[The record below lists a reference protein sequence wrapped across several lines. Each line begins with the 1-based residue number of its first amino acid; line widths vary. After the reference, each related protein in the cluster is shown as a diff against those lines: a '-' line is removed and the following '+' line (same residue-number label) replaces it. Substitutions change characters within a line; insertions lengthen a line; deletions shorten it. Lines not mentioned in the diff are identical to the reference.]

1 MAKLGD
7 KYIITLE
14 DIYDGDV
21 DTVYGI
27 GGCDIYM
34 DEYQLDKL
42 QKYQPEKESAE
53 DAYQRGINEAW
64 DAARKIA
71 CTREYDGIHIDEL
84 EKIFGCCN
92 LDRIFSLSAQ
102 EAMAKLKAHE
112 QRNKYKAG
120 DIVKDKDGKVYMCYG
135 ADDASVTMGNGEE
148 ILIIPPEF
156 NKAYTL
162 CYNVFDDSRIGDEK

>member
-34 DEYQLDKL
+34 DEYQLNKL
-42 QKYQPEKESAE
+42 QKYQPEKESVE
-53 DAYQRGINEAW
+53 DAYQRGMNEAW
-64 DAARKIA
+64 DAARKIVR
-71 CTREYDGIHIDEL
+71 TKWHGGMSSDEV
-84 EKIFGCCN
+84 EKIFGSWH
-92 LDRIFSLSAQ
+92 LDQVFDLSAQ
-102 EAMAKLKAHE
+102 EAIEKLKVYE

-135 ADDASVTMGNGEE
+135 ADDASVTMGNEKE
-148 ILIIPPEF
+148 VLIIPPEF

-162 CYNVFDDSRIGDEK
+162 CYNIFDGSRIGDDK

>member
-53 DAYQRGINEAW
+53 DAYQRGMNEAW
-64 DAARKIA
+64 DAARKIVR
-71 CTREYDGIHIDEL
+71 TKGHGGMSSDEV
-84 EKIFGCCN
+84 EKIFGSWH
-92 LDRIFSLSAQ
+92 LDQVFDLSAQ
-102 EAMAKLKAHE
+102 EAMAKLKTYK
-112 QRNKYKAG
+112 QRNEYKVG
-120 DIVKDKDGKVYMCYG
+120 DVVKDKDGRLYMCYR
-135 ADDASVTMGNGEE
+135 ADDKSAILNDGEDRL
-148 ILIIPPEF
+148 LIPAEF

-162 CYNVFDDSRIGDEK
+162 CYNVFDDPRIGDDK